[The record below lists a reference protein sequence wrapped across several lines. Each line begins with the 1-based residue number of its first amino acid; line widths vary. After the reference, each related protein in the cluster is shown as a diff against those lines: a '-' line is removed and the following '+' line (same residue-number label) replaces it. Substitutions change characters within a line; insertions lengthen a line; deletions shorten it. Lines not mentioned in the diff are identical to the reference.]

1 MQISLQLPVI
11 SKEPVARVQL
21 TVSSIYWRHA
31 RLDRALQAGIDSL
44 LNPRMGFKYKASGHR
59 RSGSGWSQPGVSPA
73 THACPGGNREVDASQ
88 KWGAS
93 SSLCVHMAREHR
105 ASLPAGRGV
114 GKRASSRM
122 PLTTS
127 VLGFWK
133 GMQPLWLQGLGQPRL
148 ESLTFQLGRA
158 LMLGRSRLKRVY
170 SVFFPF
176 AGECRL
182 GLTLS
187 LAYSSAVQ
195 PWNS

>member
-1 MQISLQLPVI
+1 
-11 SKEPVARVQL
+11 
-21 TVSSIYWRHA
+21 
-31 RLDRALQAGIDSL
+31 
-44 LNPRMGFKYKASGHR
+44 
-59 RSGSGWSQPGVSPA
+59 
-73 THACPGGNREVDASQ
+73 
-88 KWGAS
+88 
-93 SSLCVHMAREHR
+93 MAREHR

-182 GLTLS
+182 GLTPRSHTPPQCSRGTANLLGVLGVIRVPSDNVLS
-187 LAYSSAVQ
+187 LKACVCCVIQTLIFKSILLLHIVCETWDYLDRG
-195 PWNS
+195 